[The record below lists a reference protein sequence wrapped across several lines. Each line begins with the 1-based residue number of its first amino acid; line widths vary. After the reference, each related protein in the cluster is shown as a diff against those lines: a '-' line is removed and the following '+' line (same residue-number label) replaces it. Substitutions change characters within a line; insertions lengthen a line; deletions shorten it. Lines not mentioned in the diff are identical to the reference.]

1 MMLRTP
7 PLRAVLVRY
16 KGSKNNWDMG
26 GGEEDPIIGRSAAD
40 VSCMAKVIILMGD
53 FVALIC

>member
-1 MMLRTP
+1 MSARVRL
-7 PLRAVLVRY
+7 RY

-40 VSCMAKVIILMGD
+40 VSCMAKVIILMGSL
-53 FVALIC
+53 VALVC